1 MGREFITLWLGN
13 DYTSVYYC
21 AVLLLLPAPFYLSQQ
36 IGKNTM
42 VMVDKIR
49 YLTYVNVVK
58 AGMNK
63 KQLEG
68 AFKDEKQCILF
79 REELKE
85 LQNRLIC
92 YTGLLADMA
101 EVEDLTAINLNIK

>member
-1 MGREFITLWLGN
+1 M
-13 DYTSVYYC
+13 SV
-21 AVLLLLPAPFYLSQQ
+21 VGPRPLL
-36 IGKNTM
+36 
-42 VMVDKIR
+42 VR
-49 YLTYVNVVK
+49 YLPLYNEYQ
-58 AGMNK
+58 AREN
-63 KQLEG
+63 
-68 AFKDEKQCILF
+68 EKQCILF